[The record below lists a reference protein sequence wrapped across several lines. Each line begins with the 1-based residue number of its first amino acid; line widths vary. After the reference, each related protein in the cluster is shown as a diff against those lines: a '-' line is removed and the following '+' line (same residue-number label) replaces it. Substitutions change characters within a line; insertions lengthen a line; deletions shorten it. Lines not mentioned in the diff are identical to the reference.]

1 MTANDVTPTITGTR
15 GRWQSRDRKG
25 RQVTSCGRKDLEVTF
40 ERKSPGIGCR
50 RPISQV
56 LGMFDP
62 LQGCNLHEVAV
73 T

>member
-1 MTANDVTPTITGTR
+1 MAR
-15 GRWQSRDRKG
+15 S
-25 RQVTSCGRKDLEVTF
+25 DLEVTF

-56 LGMFDP
+56 LGMFDL
-62 LQGCNLHEVAV
+62 LQGFNLQEVAV